1 MENVTEYLKLVLE
14 KLRRRIEKID
24 SSLKEG
30 EREIEQMHNYYWENY
45 TEMDQYG
52 YEEFDN
58 RQALLNQVNANQ
70 EQKILRHRFRRML
83 DSPFFW
89 KSRFSVRGGGR
100 SGDLLYWNWKFCR
113 GGGEDT
119 SDLRLESPGE
129 RSVLRL

>member
-14 KLRRRIEKID
+14 KLRRRIERID
-24 SSLKEG
+24 RSLKEG
-30 EREIEQMHNYYWENY
+30 EREIEQMHDYYWENY

-83 DSPFFW
+83 DSPFF
-89 KSRFSVRGGGR
+89 GR
-100 SGDLLYWNWKFCR
+100 VDFLYEGDLLYWNWKFCR

-119 SDLRLESPGE
+119 SDLRLESSGE
-129 RSVLRL
+129 RPVLRL

>member
-83 DSPFFW
+83 DSPF
-89 KSRFSVRGGGR
+89 
-100 SGDLLYWNWKFCR
+100 
-113 GGGEDT
+113 
-119 SDLRLESPGE
+119 LEE
-129 RSVLRL
+129 

>member
-1 MENVTEYLKLVLE
+1 MEYVTEYLKLVLE
-14 KLRRRIEKID
+14 KLRRRIERID

-30 EREIEQMHNYYWENY
+30 EREIEQMHDYYWENY

-83 DSPFFW
+83 DSPIF
-89 KSRFSVRGGGR
+89 G
-100 SGDLLYWNWKFCR
+100 
-113 GGGEDT
+113 
-119 SDLRLESPGE
+119 
-129 RSVLRL
+129 